1 MEMRREGKEVAFQDG
16 NNLKTINMTI
26 FIEDNKHTA
35 HVLIDIHKKNS
46 RKNTFRFFKQNTYKL
61 KDLNLCK
68 VLWTTCIACTLLI

>member
-61 KDLNLCK
+61 KDLNLCR
-68 VLWTTCIACTLLI
+68 